1 MTRITSLLLALA
13 LLATNTLSASEPVK
27 LTPEEQQRW
36 EQLAPGI
43 PMTEALFEAMK
54 AAVFDLPLTVEERIA
69 AIARMS
75 GVEPTDGRPRL
86 SRRICIWDML
96 GREGPIFNAAMAQRE
111 RVLKFGIDLQMVPYT
126 SETVI
131 AEELKAGLCD
141 AALMSGLRARQFNK
155 YSGTI
160 DAVGALPSQDH
171 LKVILEAISHPSNA
185 GKMVDENFVVLG
197 IFPAGTA
204 YVFVNDRSITTLA
217 KAAGK
222 RVAVLESDRI
232 QSHMISSIGAIPV
245 PSDFVTAPSRF
256 NNGTIDILPAPLVA
270 YRTLELYKGMSPDG
284 GIVRVPLAQLTM
296 QLIGRRDKFP
306 NEIAQLVRESAME
319 NYDLVMSFIR
329 EETRQV
335 PDKWWIE
342 VPPADHTEYE
352 TMMQSA
358 RVALREES
366 YYDGEMLTL
375 QRKVRCKFDPSRAEC
390 SMNVE

>member
-43 PMTEALFEAMK
+43 PMTEALFEAMT

-75 GVEPTDGRPRL
+75 GVEPTHGKPRL

-335 PDKWWIE
+335 PDKWWID
-342 VPPADHTEYE
+342 VPPADLTEYE

>member
-1 MTRITSLLLALA
+1 MKNLITLLLV
-13 LLATNTLSASEPVK
+13 ATAFLGTITAHAAEVPLD
-27 LTPEEQQRW
+27 EEERQRW
-36 EQLAPGI
+36 QELAPGVSL
-43 PMTEALFEAMK
+43 TDALFDAMK

-69 AIARMS
+69 AIGRMS
-75 GVEPTDGRPRL
+75 GIEPSDGQPRL

-96 GREGPIFNAAMAQRE
+96 GREGPIFNAAMAQRKRLLE
-111 RVLKFGIDLQMVPYT
+111 FGIDLDMVPYT

-131 AEELKAGLCD
+131 AEELKSGQCD

-155 YSGTI
+155 FSGSI
-160 DAVGALPSQDH
+160 DAVGALPTQDH
-171 LKVILEAISHPSNA
+171 LKVVLEAISHPSNA
-185 GKMVDENFVVLG
+185 GKMVDDNFVVLG

-232 QSHMISSIGAIPV
+232 QSHLISSIGAVPV

-270 YRTLELYKGMSPDG
+270 YRSLELYKGMNPDG

-319 NYDLVMSFIR
+319 NYELVMDFIR

-342 VPPADHTEYE
+342 VPPADHQEYE
-352 TMMQSA
+352 TMMQQA
-358 RVALREES
+358 RVALRDEA
-366 YYDGEMLTL
+366 YYDGAMLTL